1 MRSWRNV
8 DQIKG
13 LQEQLMQAAA
23 DLGAV
28 AELMTKGN
36 LPEILCHSESIF
48 NRRIQE
54 VLGFSSKLRAEA
66 TEQVTAIKH
75 GRQSH
80 AEMMLDRA
88 AREAAKAGIRRR
100 TTAKPKLHRPSK

>member
-8 DQIKG
+8 EQIKG
-13 LQEQLMQAAA
+13 LQEQFLQAAG

-54 VLGFSSKLRAEA
+54 ILGFTSRLRAEA
-66 TEQVTAIKH
+66 SEQVTAIKH

-80 AEMMLDRA
+80 AELMLDRA
-88 AREAAKAGIRRR
+88 AREAAKAGVKRR
-100 TTAKPKLHRPSK
+100 TVAKPKIHRPAK